1 MGGTPTI
8 TDSFYFPRCL
18 NDEWKRD
25 GYSEVYTEY
34 ENEKF
39 CVTSVPSSTK
49 DNSTLLFKHEITLV
63 SRREILDNTLFF
75 DAVAKDSDM
84 FSVDKYRSNQTT
96 FNFSGTIYEFV
107 DRINSSLAYVGA
119 YNPKAKEEKDKG
131 YHVEITE
138 GYGTDDIQELS
149 FSDQYIT
156 DVLQEI
162 YNTFGLTYYWKG
174 NVCYVGKYENDL
186 TDENNI
192 IKYGVNDA
200 LISVNEGNTNNK
212 IIDMVTG
219 YGSSDNIPFYY
230 PNDDEFGKA
239 IYKTSLI
246 EESQVTIALSKLQKN
261 VGGDYAKTYQFCKR
275 IGDTTGIIPITQL
288 NTPFSGASGS
298 LVVKSGE
305 SFVRIKTFVIN
316 AKAGTKIHEAE
327 IKASHTTIDSVT
339 IKSDTF
345 ESYIEILKKT
355 DNKYEGNR
363 TEGNGKYNDVYE
375 CIEPGLYLVTL
386 RESITV
392 VSKTGKSISVDDAI
406 NYSYQGSLKV
416 DYQNQSEYYWK
427 YDKGIVEYEDGGIEV
442 VAPSTTPFAKSV
454 VTFETKNNP
463 SVTVY
468 TYYEFSEAIDTT
480 TEAEAA
486 KVYISGREW
495 IMPTDKLMPSVY
507 RNTGGAQRFYFA
519 TDNISEEYRDI
530 YLNPSTNKQ
539 YEFKNKYK
547 EGNPHQGS
555 TSFDEIKPTIRD
567 IRNDVIQAD
576 GLGQLFG
583 EIADVAFDS
592 ADSDVKDSD
601 GNFVHQYF
609 YIKLHKFSGEF
620 GFNLF
625 SSALEEEAKIE
636 MIDCQ
641 GCPAC
646 SFPIRVVWNAAKNKC
661 YNCVSVDKNGNLK
674 SLRSEANDY
683 ILSDTEAQLDT
694 LNQNTLFTEVWIAV
708 QKDAST
714 LGLVM
719 PNVNGNFKP
728 KSGDKFVITG
738 INPPKVLTLAAEKR
752 LDKALIKYMS
762 ENNKDK
768 FDYSVKFS
776 RIYLA
781 EHPNFA
787 QKLNENAKVCL
798 EYNGERHELFV
809 NNYSVKRD
817 GKILAEV
824 SVELTESVE
833 PTQSDIKQIVDSV
846 KNSISFGSSVGSNK
860 FNASTTDKLYL
871 SKLKDDTA
879 QGLITFLKGLK
890 SQDVIKAINGM
901 SLGNGES
908 YVNGNGDAKLTD
920 VVVDRIHDKNSTPS
934 DRVIIGAQGFDFY
947 MGDDGKSH
955 LYVDYLTA
963 RTRMFASSVEIRKV
977 SYSGGTTIFSNAGSQ
992 IAKVSH
998 IWDAA
1003 KEKVIAYKCYA
1014 VADDGTTKT
1023 MNWWHVGMMALC
1035 QTFNVKAGELEKLA
1049 NRYYWRM
1056 VVGVGQEKLDGKLYD
1071 YVILSNV
1078 KEFQGNILTIPTYSD
1093 KTLANEQK
1101 KKLVWGNVMV
1111 EVTMDDGMQTLAS
1124 LFMEQ
1129 EGTDVDDNGNKIADR
1144 VFYGYDG
1151 DEPDAPA
1158 PFDVI
1163 VQVGDQIQWKK
1174 YGNVIKLSTVTED
1187 SATYNAPAITMYHKL
1202 GAPHYTGSLDA
1213 NDNKVVNPF
1222 QWKIITTII
1231 SPEKV
1236 MHNTDNFQLFQGTPD
1251 NIVDPI
1257 TIMYDIVPSVAYYT
1271 RHPSTQT
1278 TTPSDI
1284 TFKVSKR
1291 TGNKIETLTDAQ
1303 IYAEYTLLN
1312 GSSATKLLPNKALS
1326 DIGNLYQITLVK
1338 LKSTIKEAD
1347 HEDIVVTLDMP
1358 VLTDGV
1364 KGNPG
1369 AAGKDGK
1376 TPSVVSTTYQYA
1388 ITATSAKPADSEWKS
1403 VMPDPSKYEGKF
1415 LWTKTTTTWSTGD
1428 KTDTFSCTYIGTDG
1442 AAGTSV
1448 TIKGTLG
1455 SISEL
1460 PSTGTAGDSYII
1472 GGFLWVY
1479 AGTTTEDSNNHNG
1492 YTNVGKIKGE
1502 DGKSATQYYI
1512 HTAWMKALDGTGFT
1526 VANPNGDAYPYVGT
1540 LVDANEKDS
1549 TNWRDYKWTYV
1560 KGDTGSKG
1568 DKGDRGIDG
1577 TDALEVTIKNAPLVF
1592 DTNDN
1597 GVVSSSAVQ
1606 TAEIWITRDGKNV
1619 IADIKNPSITGSLN
1633 FTIGSDNAVI
1643 RKTSECLQIVLKGIG
1658 IAKESVNGNYVSK
1671 TSGYVVVSFNDGT
1684 NPFQRQILFNVNVA
1698 RFNSSVIQTAKLYE
1712 QKYTEVSNKY
1722 DALPEEVRD
1731 KESFTEYNSAIKQTA
1746 RGISLSVTE
1755 QAAKKRNLL
1764 SNSDFARN
1772 GGFYIYQHL
1781 YATIERYDRHNDE
1794 NVFYSYPKDHIFYSK
1809 LMWEGSKAGEIDQ
1822 GSHNIPIVIGKKY
1835 TLTCWAK
1842 VSDTSLPL
1850 TLQVYSQAAQT
1861 GNSAT
1866 ASKGDLLNQ
1875 EVKLDSANTWQ
1886 LISYTFVASGGYSYC
1901 SVRLYFYPPS
1911 TTRIKGYISQPMLE
1925 QADSYNGW
1933 TLAEEDYVYRNG
1945 NMLDNTRYLNTGG
1958 NLITVGTIY
1967 NNVKDNCSMSEASV
1981 DMVTTARRTGTLLRY
1996 KLPLEAYTDYVLSFY
2011 IRSKDLDSK
2020 QNVICTIIQDSGV
2033 FFAEALMQGEKES
2046 VEFLSNYTSLNGNT
2060 TTSGYASLSP
2070 IPTEWTKVSYHFS
2083 LKTKNTA
2090 QPISILAYA
2099 QNGAG
2104 TLQICQPKLEK
2115 AVTNTAWT
2123 EAKQDVAFKDKYKR
2137 AGIDLD
2143 TETIRLSAERTIID
2157 GDMYLKGIL
2166 IENTAEPVKSDF
2178 FPIVCDLKQNKSIA
2192 VGTYTG
2198 NENYTTGST
2207 MQFVLLPMIYDTPC
2221 INMNGNETTVAGLRE
2236 SGVKLTI
2243 FSKYNPMV
2251 AKWAN
2256 AKRMRYRDSEKN
2268 NNNVWGGKE
2277 PYVILHDAITVVYAD
2292 PRIAFLKNYTGSGT
2306 IKPESN
2312 GKPSYKG
2319 VNNAGYKHGCF
2330 VCNGRRGRFLLLM
2343 PGQALH
2349 LTSSIERWDNEDVL
2363 MWYVDNASE
2372 FVPISKNVRFYDSNY
2387 NPDLEESV
2395 KHQYEWDNVGY
2406 SSNHDSSFPGDTLSA
2421 LDNYVYEDVLF
2432 APPQLSNDYPA
2443 DDAWGMNVVKSEV
2456 SLSIPL
2462 F

>member
-25 GYSEVYTEY
+25 GYSEVYAEY

-96 FNFSGTIYEFV
+96 FSFSGTIYEFV
-107 DRINSSLAYVGA
+107 DRINSSLAYIGV
-119 YNPKAKEEKDKG
+119 YNPKAKEENDKG

-156 DVLQEI
+156 NVLQEI

-174 NVCYVGKYENDL
+174 NICYVGKCENDL
-186 TDENNI
+186 TDENNV

-200 LISVNEGNTNNK
+200 LISVNEENTNNK

-239 IYKTSLI
+239 IYTTSGI
-246 EESQVTIALSKLQKN
+246 NESQVTIALSKLQKN
-261 VGGDYAKTYQFCKR
+261 VGGDYTKTYQFCKR
-275 IGDTTGIIPITQL
+275 TGDTIGVIPIAQL

-327 IKASHTTIDSVT
+327 IKALHTTIDSVT

-345 ESYIEILKKT
+345 ESYIEVLKKT
-355 DNKYEGNR
+355 DNKYEGSR
-363 TEGNGKYNDVYE
+363 TDWNGKYNGVYE
-375 CIEPGLYLVTL
+375 CIEAGLYHVTL
-386 RESITV
+386 RETITV

-480 TEAEAA
+480 TESDAA

-519 TDNISEEYRDI
+519 TENPSEEYRDI
-530 YLNPSTNKQ
+530 YLNPNTNKQ

-547 EGNPHQGS
+547 EDNPHQGS
-555 TSFDEIKPTIRD
+555 TSFEDIKPTIRD

-592 ADSDVKDSD
+592 TDSDVKDGD
-601 GNFVHQYF
+601 GNYIHQYF

-625 SSALEEEAKIE
+625 SSASKEGAKIE

-646 SFPIRVVWNAAKNKC
+646 SFPIKVVWVAAKNKC
-661 YNCVSVDKNGNLK
+661 YNCVSVDKDGNLK
-674 SLRSEANDY
+674 SLRTEANDY

-694 LNQNTLFTEVWIAV
+694 LNQNTMLSEVWIAV

-714 LGLVM
+714 LGVVM

-728 KSGDKFVITG
+728 QRGDKFVITG
-738 INPPKVLTLAAEKR
+738 TNPPKVLTLAAEKR

-762 ENNKDK
+762 ENNMDK

-871 SKLKDDTA
+871 SKLNDDTA

-890 SQDVIKAINGM
+890 AQDVIKAINGM
-901 SLGNGES
+901 SLGNGEN
-908 YVNGNGDAKLTD
+908 YVNGAGDAKLSD
-920 VVVDRIHDKNSTPS
+920 VIVDRLHDKNSTPS
-934 DRVIIGAQGFDFY
+934 DRVIIGAQGFDLY

-992 IAKVSH
+992 IAKVSY
-998 IWDAA
+998 IYDAA

-1035 QTFNVKAGELEKLA
+1035 QTFNVKAGENEKLA

-1071 YVILSNV
+1071 YVVLSNLQTFHGNDNV
-1078 KEFQGNILTIPTYSD
+1078 IPYSNTGAQFGNGFPIAFGATLVSTTGDMEMKSLAYIFQD
-1093 KTLANEQK
+1093 
-1101 KKLVWGNVMV
+1101 
-1111 EVTMDDGMQTLAS
+1111 
-1124 LFMEQ
+1124 Q
-1129 EGTDVDDNGNKIADR
+1129 EGKTTDDSNTAIADR
-1144 VFYGYDG
+1144 VFYGYETVDG
-1151 DEPDAPA
+1151 DSEPDAPQA
-1158 PFDVI
+1158 YDVI
-1163 VQVGDQIQWKK
+1163 VQAGDQIEWKK
-1174 YGNVIKLSTVTED
+1174 YGNVIKLSTSTED
-1187 SATYNAPAITMYHKL
+1187 NATDNAPAITMYHKM
-1202 GAPHYTGSLDA
+1202 GAPNATGDTDE
-1213 NDNKVVNPF
+1213 NGNPVINPYL
-1222 QWKIITTII
+1222 WRTVTAVI
-1231 SPEKV
+1231 SPEIV
-1236 MHNTDNFQLFQGTPD
+1236 MYNTDIYKLFQGTPD

-1257 TIMYDIVPSVAYYT
+1257 VVIFDIIPSAQYIT
-1271 RHPSTQT
+1271 RHPVSRT
-1278 TTPSDI
+1278 TTPSNI
-1284 TFKVSKR
+1284 TFRVRRR
-1291 TGNKIETLTDAQ
+1291 TGNAVDYIDNAK
-1303 IYAEYTLLN
+1303 IYACINGSEEGTLL
-1312 GSSATKLLPNKALS
+1312 STKQLS
-1326 DIGNLYQITLVK
+1326 DLGTIYDMNSVSLYATVNAV
-1338 LKSTIKEAD
+1338 EAGKPYD
-1347 HEDIVVTLDMP
+1347 KRVAELDIP
-1358 VLTDGV
+1358 VLTDG
-1364 KGNPG
+1364 
-1369 AAGKDGK
+1369 
-1376 TPSVVSTTYQYA
+1376 
-1388 ITATSAKPADSEWKS
+1388 
-1403 VMPDPSKYEGKF
+1403 
-1415 LWTKTTTTWSTGD
+1415 D
-1428 KTDTFSCTYIGTDG
+1428 K
-1442 AAGTSV
+1442 
-1448 TIKGTLG
+1448 
-1455 SISEL
+1455 
-1460 PSTGTAGDSYII
+1460 
-1472 GGFLWVY
+1472 
-1479 AGTTTEDSNNHNG
+1479 
-1492 YTNVGKIKGE
+1492 
-1502 DGKSATQYYI
+1502 
-1512 HTAWMKALDGTGFT
+1512 
-1526 VANPNGDAYPYVGT
+1526 
-1540 LVDANEKDS
+1540 
-1549 TNWRDYKWTYV
+1549 
-1560 KGDTGSKG
+1560 
-1568 DKGDRGIDG
+1568 GIDG

-1597 GVVSSSAVQ
+1597 GIVSSSAVQ
-1606 TAEIWITRDGKNV
+1606 TAEIWIAREGKNV
-1619 IADIKNPSITGSLN
+1619 IADIKQPSITGSLN

-1643 RKTSECLQIVLKGIG
+1643 RKTSECLQIILKGIG

-1712 QKYTEVSNKY
+1712 RKYTEVSNKY
-1722 DALPEEVRD
+1722 DALPEEVRN

-1764 SNSDFARN
+1764 INSDFARN
-1772 GGFYIYQHL
+1772 EGFYFPKLASRAI
-1781 YATIERYDRHNDE
+1781 IERLSGYEGE
-1794 NVFYSYPKDHIFYSK
+1794 NCVHTFASTVEAIPVLTWGGNGNVSP
-1809 LMWEGSKAGEIDQ
+1809 
-1822 GSHNIPIVIGKKY
+1822 NIPIIVGKKY
-1835 TLTCWAK
+1835 TISCWVK
-1842 VSDTSLPL
+1842 VSNLSSVLCIKVFKQQSLTDSVGTDTMLDTQYPL
-1850 TLQVYSQAAQT
+1850 DA
-1861 GNSAT
+1861 
-1866 ASKGDLLNQ
+1866 K
-1875 EVKLDSANTWQ
+1875 NTWQ
-1886 LISYTFVASGGYSYC
+1886 LVTTTFEASGDYSYA
-1901 SVRLYFYPPS
+1901 SVSIFVRPTANS
-1911 TTRIKGYISQPMLE
+1911 RVDSYICRPMLE

-1981 DMVTTARRTGTLLRY
+1981 DMVTTERRTGTLLRY

-2011 IRSKDLDSK
+2011 IRSKDIDSK

-2033 FFAEALMQGEKES
+2033 FFAEALMQKEKET
-2046 VEFLSNYTSLNGNT
+2046 VGILSNYTSLNDNT
-2060 TTSGYASLSP
+2060 TTSGYVSFSS
-2070 IPTEWTKVSYHFS
+2070 IPTEWTKVYYHFS
-2083 LKTKNTA
+2083 LNTKNTA

-2143 TETIRLSAERTIID
+2143 SETIRLSAERTIID
-2157 GDMYLKGIL
+2157 GDLHLKGIL
-2166 IENTAEPVKSDF
+2166 IENSAEITYDPQQPIICDMVHHKSVSF
-2178 FPIVCDLKQNKSIA
+2178 RTWRK
-2192 VGTYTG
+2192 
-2198 NENYTTGST
+2198 ENNQPTWMNGIEINPY
-2207 MQFVLLPMIYDTPC
+2207 VVLPMINDVVLSATD
-2221 INMNGNETTVAGLRE
+2221 GHDELTVHGIKE
-2236 SGVKLTI
+2236 SGMKLTI
-2243 FSKYNPMV
+2243 SSQYNPLV
-2251 AKWAN
+2251 AKWASG
-2256 AKRMRYRDSEKN
+2256 KRYQYNDRYSMEN
-2268 NNNVWGGKE
+2268 QTGA
-2277 PYVILHDAITVVYAD
+2277 PYEFLHRAVVVVFAD
-2292 PRIAFLKNYTGSGT
+2292 PRLAS
-2306 IKPESN
+2306 
-2312 GKPSYKG
+2312 
-2319 VNNAGYKHGCF
+2319 VNNYNASNTGRIHPQGGGVPPFFGDAKYDGGCF
-2330 VCNGRRGRFLLLM
+2330 ICNGRRSRMLFLM
-2343 PGQALH
+2343 PGQSLH
-2349 LTSSIERWDNEDVL
+2349 LTSSIERIGNSDVVVWYIDNSNDF
-2363 MWYVDNASE
+2363 A
-2372 FVPISKNVRFYDSNY
+2372 PISKTVTIYAQYVNGSDGY
-2387 NPDLEESV
+2387 NWGGENEDKSFPDDRLNGS
-2395 KHQYEWDNVGY
+2395 VGY
-2406 SSNHDSSFPGDTLSA
+2406 R
-2421 LDNYVYEDVLF
+2421 YEDVLL
-2432 APPQLSNDYPA
+2432 APPQLSATYPEQLPSEA
-2443 DDAWGMNVVKSEV
+2443 LGTDSKSEV
-2456 SLSIPL
+2456 G
-2462 F
+2462 FVFNVY